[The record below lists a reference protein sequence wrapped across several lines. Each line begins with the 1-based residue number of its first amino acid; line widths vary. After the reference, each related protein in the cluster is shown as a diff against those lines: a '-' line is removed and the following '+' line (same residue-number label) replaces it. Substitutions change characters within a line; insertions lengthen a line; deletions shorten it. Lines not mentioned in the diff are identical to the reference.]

1 MDGERI
7 KGTWDENGI
16 YREYDENGKLILE
29 QTYYGSISGNCEVG
43 RRLLSNLQN
52 GVRFT
57 WNPTARVDD
66 AVSMS

>member
-1 MDGERI
+1 MDDKKSG
-7 KGTWDENGI
+7 WDENGI

-43 RRLLSNLQN
+43 RRLLSSLQS

-57 WNPTARVDD
+57 WVPSVRSDD
-66 AVSMS
+66 AVSMR